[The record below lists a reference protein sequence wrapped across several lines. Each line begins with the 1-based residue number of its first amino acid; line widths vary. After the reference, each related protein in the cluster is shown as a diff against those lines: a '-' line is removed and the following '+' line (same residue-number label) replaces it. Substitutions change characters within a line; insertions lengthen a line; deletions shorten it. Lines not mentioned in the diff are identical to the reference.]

1 MNTRTAKPVSWI
13 KAAKKDFLEFPDES
27 RERILNALTIAAD
40 DGKADIDKPMKGIGS
55 GVFEVTLPYRGDAF
69 RVVYA
74 VQIGDEIWVIHAFKK
89 KSNEGIKTPKHEIDL
104 VKERLKKLKEIL
116 K

>member
-1 MNTRTAKPVSWI
+1 MAGKPI
-13 KAAKKDFLEFPDES
+13 Y
-27 RERILNALTIAAD
+27 IA
-40 DGKADIDKPMKGIGS
+40 KPMKELGNGF
-55 GVFEVTLPYRGDAF
+55 FEVALPYRGDTF
-69 RVVYA
+69 RVAYV

-89 KSNEGIKTPKHEIDL
+89 KSNESIKTPKHEVDL